1 MANHREEFT
10 EGTVNLRWVVMD
22 TYTCIRTRREIRD
35 YLDKPIPN
43 ETVQRI
49 LEAGRLAPSSKNSQ
63 PWHFI
68 VIKDRM
74 TLKKVSELTPTG
86 AHIAKA
92 AMAIAILMDA
102 AKLPEID
109 GARAVQNMV
118 LEAWE
123 MGVGSCWVTN
133 FYDDGVKDLLGVP
146 QRMKLITVMPFGY
159 PIELKTKRKKI
170 RKPLSEIVH
179 SEKFGQP
186 FSTSKS

>member
-1 MANHREEFT
+1 M
-10 EGTVNLRWVVMD
+10 NLRWVVMD